1 MIEEK
6 PMKYKV
12 FPSIES
18 ARSWAEKGTTGSN
31 KTAYFEHRNIAW
43 KIVTRSGVV
52 KLTAPAR
59 GDVLPDGRTVEEA
72 LKLLPYY
79 NERGSK

>member
-12 FPSIES
+12 FPSIEA
-18 ARSWAEKGTTGSN
+18 ARVWVWKGTIGTN
-31 KTAYFEHRNIAW
+31 KTAYFEHGNIAW
-43 KIVTRSGVV
+43 KIVARGGLV

-72 LKLLPYY
+72 LKLLPY
-79 NERGSK
+79 RGKL